1 MENLRYFSLPKLTIN
16 FEQLAIG
23 MDRFKY
29 SVNRMAA
36 SWQGKPVPPMPK
48 KYFYGTAREY
58 RAARRKYHRDLN
70 AQRKANR

>member
-1 MENLRYFSLPKLTIN
+1 MENPRYFVLPKFSVN

-23 MDRFKY
+23 MDRFRY
-29 SVNRMAA
+29 SVNRSVAM
-36 SWQGKPVPPMPK
+36 WTGQPVPPMPK

-58 RAARRKYHRDLN
+58 RAARRKYRRDLD